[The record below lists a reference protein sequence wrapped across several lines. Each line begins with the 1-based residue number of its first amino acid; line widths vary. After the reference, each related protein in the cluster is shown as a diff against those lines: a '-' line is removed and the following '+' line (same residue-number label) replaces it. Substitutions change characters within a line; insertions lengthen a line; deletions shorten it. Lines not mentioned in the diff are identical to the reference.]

1 MTDRLVAVVR
11 ARLPWVVAGAVVV
24 VALVTTVAVVVFRSG
39 PRQTFTAEFAATPGL
54 YTHNTVNVLGVP
66 AGTITR
72 IDAGQGMVRVTLSLP
87 KSVKVPADAHAI
99 VMAPNPV
106 SERSIE
112 LYPPYTSG
120 PTLADGAVIPQ
131 SRTAAPLELDA
142 IYDNLDSL
150 ATSLGPSG
158 ANKNG
163 SVQDVLHSLARLASG
178 NGTNLHDTLVA
189 VANALPAFTSDPD
202 RVAALVTS
210 LDQLTRVLAQH
221 DSSLDRL
228 YGDLASATRTLAD
241 ERAVLGSAIANLQDG
256 LDQLTRFIRTNKDAI
271 RANTS
276 QLATTAKAIV
286 ADQQALIDTF
296 DTAALGFQNFANAV
310 NPNAPCEG
318 GASGSCPALSVRLT
332 MTSNVASIVA
342 TYCGAT
348 ARNAAPILA
357 RSLGVGSADTLDTLC
372 VYEASTEQGSKP
384 APGAPAGPDLGLS
397 RFLR

>member
-1 MTDRLVAVVR
+1 
-11 ARLPWVVAGAVVV
+11 
-24 VALVTTVAVVVFRSG
+24 
-39 PRQTFTAEFAATPGL
+39 
-54 YTHNTVNVLGVP
+54 
-66 AGTITR
+66 
-72 IDAGQGMVRVTLSLP
+72 
-87 KSVKVPADAHAI
+87 
-99 VMAPNPV
+99 
-106 SERSIE
+106 

-120 PTLADGAVIPQ
+120 PTLADGAVIPL

-163 SVQDVLHSLARLASG
+163 SVQDVLHSLARLAAG

-221 DSSLDRL
+221 DSSLDQL
-228 YGDLASATRTLAD
+228 YGDLATATKSLAD
-241 ERAVLGSAIANLQDG
+241 ERDVLGSAIANLQDG

-271 RANTS
+271 RADTS

-318 GASGSCPALSVRLT
+318 GSGTCPALSVRIT

-348 ARNAAPILA
+348 SRNAVPILS
-357 RSLGVGSADTLDTLC
+357 RSLGVGSADTLNTLC
-372 VYEASTEQGSKP
+372 VYEASTEQGMPP
-384 APGAPAGPDLGLS
+384 APGAPTGPDLGLS